1 MSQIASYAAYA
12 RVLQRAWKLAA
23 VIELC
28 FTPHSPRAGWA
39 TECRLRGMSI
49 PELKARGRWA
59 GDKSLAIYL
68 DVSATMLLSQPTT
81 HLRRLGSWA
90 LGDLASRYA
99 WWR

>member
-1 MSQIASYAAYA
+1 M
-12 RVLQRAWKLAA
+12 
-23 VIELC
+23 
-28 FTPHSPRAGWA
+28 
-39 TECRLRGMSI
+39 

-59 GDKSLAIYL
+59 SDKSLAIYL

-90 LGDLASRYA
+90 LGDLASRFA